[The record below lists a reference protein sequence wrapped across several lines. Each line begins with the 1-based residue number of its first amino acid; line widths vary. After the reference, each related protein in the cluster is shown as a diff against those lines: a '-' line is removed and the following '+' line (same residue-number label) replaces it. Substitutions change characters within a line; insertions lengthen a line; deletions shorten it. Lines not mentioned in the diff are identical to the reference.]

1 MLGNEQ
7 LSPLHFACSIGN
19 ENMVQY
25 LLFKKHVDPNVEGKS
40 RWRPLEYACWNGHPR
55 IVDILLKDKR
65 TDLNYNHPVRGS
77 CLHLAAK
84 GDHF

>member
-7 LSPLHFACSIGN
+7 LAPLHFACSIGD
-19 ENMVQY
+19 ESMVQY

-65 TDLNYNHPVRGS
+65 TEINYNHPVRGS

-84 GDHF
+84 GHHF